1 MSNLVK
7 KVQPHY
13 DSTTCRKIKEV
24 VCRFNAPWAP
34 SNKTRIIRF
43 EEKIDETI
51 VNQSKKLIEKVLSYV
66 VTIRDLSDVTLSQI
80 LEKCGVTAEQYDV
93 ALGCMEKRSILYKR
107 KPCEVNIGPYN
118 TVILQLLKANMNLQF
133 VTVVYAMLTYLTSF
147 LCKPEHAMSELMKKA
162 SKEAYGKDIKGKM
175 LSIGNTFLT
184 KREVSTHEAI
194 KSIVFT
200 YEAFKYICLVCSYR
214 LEKE

>member
-1 MSNLVK
+1 
-7 KVQPHY
+7 
-13 DSTTCRKIKEV
+13 
-24 VCRFNAPWAP
+24 
-34 SNKTRIIRF
+34 
-43 EEKIDETI
+43 
-51 VNQSKKLIEKVLSYV
+51 
-66 VTIRDLSDVTLSQI
+66 
-80 LEKCGVTAEQYDV
+80 
-93 ALGCMEKRSILYKR
+93 
-107 KPCEVNIGPYN
+107 
-118 TVILQLLKANMNLQF
+118 
-133 VTVVYAMLTYLTSF
+133 MLTYLTSF

-214 LEKE
+214 FEKE

>member
-51 VNQSKKLIEKVLSYV
+51 VNQSKKLIEKVLSYI
-66 VTIRDLSDVTLSQI
+66 VTISDLSDVTLSQI
-80 LEKCGVTAEQYDV
+80 LDG
-93 ALGCMEKRSILYKR
+93 I
-107 KPCEVNIGPYN
+107 
-118 TVILQLLKANMNLQF
+118 
-133 VTVVYAMLTYLTSF
+133 AM
-147 LCKPEHAMSELMKKA
+147 H
-162 SKEAYGKDIKGKM
+162 
-175 LSIGNTFLT
+175 
-184 KREVSTHEAI
+184 
-194 KSIVFT
+194 
-200 YEAFKYICLVCSYR
+200 
-214 LEKE
+214 